1 MLYLTAET
9 KILLAVESVDF
20 RNQIDGLISIC
31 EKRLNQVSRSGALFV
46 FINRSRTMIR
56 ILCYHENGYWVATK
70 RLSQGR
76 FLSWPTG
83 ESRLQ
88 ALQAAQLTQLLK
100 GVLASNKKSV

>member
-9 KILLAVESVDF
+9 KILFAVASVDF
-20 RNQIDGLISIC
+20 RSQIDGLISIC
-31 EKRLNQVSRSGALFV
+31 EQRLNQSPRSGTLFV
-46 FINRSRTMIR
+46 FLNRSRTMIR

-83 ESRLQ
+83 ESPIQ
-88 ALQAAQLTQLLK
+88 PLQAAQLTQLLK